1 MQFDLGY
8 DSVDKKPK
16 KKRKIDS
23 MLTLSNRISI
33 RSVLCSYSP
42 TDADYAEIPDDDED
56 ADYAHPMAGN
66 KKLRLFAIYLL
77 NIFKEK
83 NSVWWWNKQKGS
95 RDLEL
100 SIIDRLFF
108 WCKMILWCVLCYFH
122 CILHIQPKIMK
133 WLFNPWSWKRLLDK
147 DNSEMSTKECINHP

>member
-1 MQFDLGY
+1 MGY

-83 NSVWWWNKQKGS
+83 NSV
-95 RDLEL
+95 
-100 SIIDRLFF
+100 
-108 WCKMILWCVLCYFH
+108 
-122 CILHIQPKIMK
+122 
-133 WLFNPWSWKRLLDK
+133 
-147 DNSEMSTKECINHP
+147 